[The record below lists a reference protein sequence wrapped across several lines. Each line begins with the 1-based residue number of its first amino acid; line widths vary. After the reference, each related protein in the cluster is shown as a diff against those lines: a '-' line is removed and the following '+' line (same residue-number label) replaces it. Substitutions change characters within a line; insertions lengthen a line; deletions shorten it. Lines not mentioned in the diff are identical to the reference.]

1 MQIKIWPILLMLIGV
16 LMIVY
21 TGFNYVTSKKIV
33 AVGDLQINQ
42 VNNHPIEWSPIVGG
56 IFLVAGLILFIS
68 VRKK

>member
-1 MQIKIWPILLMLIGV
+1 
-16 LMIVY
+16 MIVY